1 MPLTWSRATKTDLSN
16 VRRTRAK
23 TAAEFFQLDADRPTM
38 QFEVRRQVSAFVR
51 HLKRHHRLVEFG
63 PATKLHPEC
72 AIECPG
78 IRDPEFVERPFFFR
92 NNLGFQ
98 FSCQVWATV
107 SARP

>member
-1 MPLTWSRATKTDLSN
+1 MQASKTDLSS
-16 VRRTRAK
+16 VRHTHGK
-23 TAAEFFQLDADRPTM
+23 TATEFFQRDVDRRITR
-38 QFEVRRQVSAFVR
+38 FEVRRQVSSFVR
-51 HLKRHHRLVEFG
+51 HLKRHRRLVEFG